1 MSVELISG
9 IIESAFNVDF
19 KMMFAVIF
27 RTIIVTFLI
36 VFVIKWLG
44 NKGLGQLSTIEL
56 IIILGLGNAVSEP
69 MLNPNETSIPQG
81 FAVIIIAIAIF
92 KMYDYLTTR
101 YKKFSKVIVSKPILL
116 VKNGKILKDSMMKAR
131 ISEDEFKSYLRLSGA
146 DDISDIRLSYLEI
159 NGQVSFIK
167 TQKEINEEED
177 LTVTFSLENHAI
189 HLMNISGNSRF
200 ITIKIGNV
208 KTFRAL

>member
-1 MSVELISG
+1 MPIELLVSE
-9 IIESAFNVDF
+9 IIENAFNIDF
-19 KMMFAVIF
+19 NTIFAVIF
-27 RTIIVTFLI
+27 RTTIVTLLI

-69 MLNPNETSIPQG
+69 MLNPTGTSIPQG

-101 YKKFSKVIVSKPILL
+101 YKRFGKIIVAEPILL
-116 VKNGKILKDSMMKAR
+116 VKDGNILHDALLKAR
-131 ISEDEFKSYLRLSGA
+131 ISKDEFDSYLRLNGTENV
-146 DDISDIRLSYLEI
+146 SDIKLSYLEI

-167 TQKEINEEED
+167 K
-177 LTVTFSLENHAI
+177 
-189 HLMNISGNSRF
+189 
-200 ITIKIGNV
+200 K
-208 KTFRAL
+208 

>member
-1 MSVELISG
+1 MPIELVLSEIV
-9 IIESAFNVDF
+9 ESAFNMDYT
-19 KMMFAVIF
+19 MMLAVTF
-27 RTIIVTFLI
+27 RTAIVTLLI

-44 NKGLGQLSTIEL
+44 NKGLGQLSSIEL

-81 FAVIIIAIAIF
+81 FTVIIIAIAIF

-101 YKKFSKVIVSKPILL
+101 YKRFSKVIVSKPILL
-116 VKNGKILKDSMMKAR
+116 VKDGIISHESMLKAR
-131 ISEDEFKSYLRLSGA
+131 ISRDEFDSYLRLSGT

-167 TQKEINEEED
+167 KSNGKD
-177 LTVTFSLENHAI
+177 
-189 HLMNISGNSRF
+189 
-200 ITIKIGNV
+200 
-208 KTFRAL
+208 